1 MTIPLDRRTFVKTT
15 SAAALGLSALGA
27 GRVIGAND
35 RIRLGVIGTG
45 NRGCQVMAFFLK
57 HPGVE
62 VPALCDVS
70 RSAAEAA
77 NARLLGGKADLCS
90 DFRKITDRKDID
102 AVLIATPDHWHAL
115 QTIIACRAGK
125 DVYCEKPL
133 SKTIHEGRRMV
144 EVARSTGRVVQ
155 MGTHRRSGHSYAEA
169 AKLIASGKLGKI
181 TVTRAFDTTN
191 MYPKGIGKAA
201 PSDPPKDLD
210 WEMWLGPRPSR
221 PYQATITPFKFRW
234 WDLYASRFSDNGVH
248 FLDIMRWLIGDEPG
262 PVRISAL
269 GGCFAIDD
277 DRTTP
282 DAMEGMF
289 QFPSG
294 PLTSFAQYEASGNRA
309 MPRQAFAEFRGTQGP
324 FTSTTP
330 ASRCCRSAA
339 GATRTTASS
348 AWSRSRRSSA
358 RVTRSTSATTR
369 GISWIACDRAKN
381 PMPTWRSATAPPAWP
396 CWPTSRW
403 PPSPRSTGIP
413 SASESPTSPR
423 PTTSCITSIASP
435 GRSRTHRI
443 LLTSLSA

>member
-27 GRVIGAND
+27 GRVMGAND
-35 RIRLGVIGTG
+35 RIRLGAIGTG
-45 NRGCQVMAFFLK
+45 NRGCQVMEFFLK

-62 VPALCDVS
+62 IPALCDVS

-77 NARLLGGKADLCS
+77 NARLLGGKADLYS

-294 PLTSFAQYEASGNRA
+294 PLTTFAQYEASGNRA
-309 MPRQAFAEFRGTQGP
+309 MPRQAFAEFRGTLGALYVDD
-324 FTSTTP
+324 
-330 ASRCCRSAA
+330 ASFEVLPERGGRYQDDREFRVEPITQKFSEGYTQHVRDHTGNFLDCM
-339 GATRTTASS
+339 
-348 AWSRSRRSSA
+348 RSREKPHA
-358 RVTRSTSATTR
+358 DVEIGHRSTSMALLANISLATE
-369 GISWIACDRAKN
+369 
-381 PMPTWRSATAPPAWP
+381 
-396 CWPTSRW
+396 
-403 PPSPRSTGIP
+403 STLHWDPQRERITNIP
-413 SASESPTSPR
+413 EAND
-423 PTTSCITSIASP
+423 
-435 GRSRTHRI
+435 
-443 LLTSLSA
+443 LLHYEYRKPWTLEDA